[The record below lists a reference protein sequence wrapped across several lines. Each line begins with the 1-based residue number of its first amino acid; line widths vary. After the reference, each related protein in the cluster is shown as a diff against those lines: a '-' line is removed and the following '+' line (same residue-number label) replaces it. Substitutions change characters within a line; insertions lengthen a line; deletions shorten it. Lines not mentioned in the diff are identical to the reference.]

1 MEKILLNIDDLNSIQ
16 NDIEMNKISLNLQM
30 SITGTLF
37 LLMSI
42 INTNMCEKIFG
53 DLEVRIKS
61 AKYYIKHFI
70 LNKEIFY
77 FLESEGF
84 ITQRLDFEYFL
95 NRIFN
100 LRKQFI
106 LGITAVAM
114 PNIQS
119 IDPRG
124 PDSPIILTGLDSML
138 IFRHILYRKLGLNAK
153 QFESLYPLSEFKD
166 EINVYI
172 ERYSD
177 NMKNEKI
184 SNNNNLKLILSET
197 ETLVNNLLISN
208 EHYMLIR

>member
-77 FLESEGF
+77 FLESKGY
-84 ITQRLDFEYFL
+84 ITQSLDYKYFL
-95 NRIFN
+95 NIIYN
-100 LRKQFI
+100 
-106 LGITAVAM
+106 
-114 PNIQS
+114 QS
-119 IDPRG
+119 KRA
-124 PDSPIILTGLDSML
+124 IIS
-138 IFRHILYRKLGLNAK
+138 F
-153 QFESLYPLSEFKD
+153 F
-166 EINVYI
+166 
-172 ERYSD
+172 
-177 NMKNEKI
+177 
-184 SNNNNLKLILSET
+184 
-197 ETLVNNLLISN
+197 
-208 EHYMLIR
+208 